1 MVLMIVWMMP
11 LMTLV
16 KPVVKD
22 EKIEVKDPTI
32 PSPAGARA
40 ERSNT
45 MAYAT
50 ATRMTAAIR

>member
-1 MVLMIVWMMP
+1 MIP

-16 KPVVKD
+16 MPVVKD
-22 EKIEVKDPTI
+22 EKIEVKDPMI

-50 ATRMTAAIR
+50 DTRTTAAIK

>member
-1 MVLMIVWMMP
+1 MVLTIVWMMP

-16 KPVVKD
+16 KPVVID
-22 EKIEVKDPTI
+22 EKIEVKDPII

-40 ERSNT
+40 EPSNT

-50 ATRMTAAIR
+50 AMRTTAAIR

>member
-1 MVLMIVWMMP
+1 MVLTIVWMMP

-22 EKIEVKDPTI
+22 EKIEVKDPMI

-50 ATRMTAAIR
+50 AMRTTAAIR

>member
-1 MVLMIVWMMP
+1 MVLMIVWIMP
-11 LMTLV
+11 LITLV

-22 EKIEVKDPTI
+22 EKIEVKDPMI

-50 ATRMTAAIR
+50 ATRTTAAIR